1 MQLLKISL
9 RGLLKTIALGTLVTG
24 LISCNEQSR
33 EWVSEFKMA
42 QSFSFKTTSGESVTL
57 NKGDQGDGWYVVLGT
72 DNDGREGIVIM
83 KEDQSVMIPFGI
95 GELTSIDSDARVSSS
110 ATGQG
115 VSLQFVNTDSSSADT
130 TPRHSTQSCTV
141 TSTEHV
147 CDNSSGQYKC
157 FDRTISRSG
166 TQDVTTTNSGSN
178 DYMQLKIISAKGNL
192 VATLEYSVDNT
203 NSNSSTGT
211 CN

>member
-9 RGLLKTIALGTLVTG
+9 RALALGTLVTG

-33 EWVSEFKMA
+33 EYVSDFKMA
-42 QSFSFKTTSGESVTL
+42 QSFSFKTASGEPVTL

-72 DNDGREGIVIM
+72 DNDGKEGIALM
-83 KEDQSVMIPFGI
+83 KEDQSVAIPFGI
-95 GELTSIDSDARVSSS
+95 GQQTSIDSDAPVSSS
-110 ATGQG
+110 ITGQG
-115 VSLQFVNTDSSSADT
+115 VSLQFVNTNSSSVDT
-130 TPRHSTQSCTV
+130 TPRHSTQNCTV

-157 FDRTISRSG
+157 FDRTVSRSG
-166 TQDVTTTNSGSN
+166 SQDVTTTSSGSN

-192 VATLEYSVDNT
+192 IATLDYSVDNT
-203 NSNSSTGT
+203 SNNNSQGT